1 MKHRLWSVSLIL
13 ILLGAPQA
21 LFAQAFLASHNKAV
35 VDSVM
40 TTIDSRGRL
49 VQIRSDSCLSD
60 GSSRSWTYKYRFAD
74 SDTLTNYFFH
84 TTLSDAVFDSS
95 NALRTLGD
103 AFVTLPW
110 IDSDSAL
117 TLAEERGGAAF
128 QAANRNCTISASLGQ
143 AVVPDGHPLWY
154 ILYDPHDSTVSKLEI
169 GIDATD
175 TTVATV
181 PIAPQGRPSAF
192 VLWQNYPN
200 PFNPTTHIRFFLRQS
215 GMVKLTV
222 FNLLGQCV
230 ASIVSDLMPA
240 GSHEVEWDAS
250 SQPTGTFICRL
261 QIDNQVLS
269 SRMML
274 LK

>member
-1 MKHRLWSVSLIL
+1 MKHRLWSVSLVL
-13 ILLGAPQA
+13 ILLRAPQA

-40 TTIDSRGRL
+40 TTIDSRARL
-49 VQIRSDSCLSD
+49 VQIRSDSCLGN

-74 SDTLTNYFFH
+74 TDTLTNYFFH
-84 TTLSDAVFDSS
+84 TTLSGAVFDSS
-95 NALRTLGD
+95 NSFRTTGD

-117 TLAEERGGAAF
+117 TLAEERGGATF
-128 QAANRNCTISASLGQ
+128 RTVHPNSSISASLGQ
-143 AVVPDGHPLWY
+143 AVVPNGHPLWY
-154 ILYDPHDSTVSKLEI
+154 VLYDPHDTMVSKLAI
-169 GIDATD
+169 QVDATD
-175 TTVATV
+175 TALATA
-181 PIAPQGRPSAF
+181 PMSPQGRPSAF

-230 ASIVSDLMPA
+230 ASIVSGLMPA